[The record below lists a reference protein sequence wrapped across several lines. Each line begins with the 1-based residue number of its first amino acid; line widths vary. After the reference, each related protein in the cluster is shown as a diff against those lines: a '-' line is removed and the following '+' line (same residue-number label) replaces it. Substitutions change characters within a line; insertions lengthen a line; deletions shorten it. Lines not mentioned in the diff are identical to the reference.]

1 MNFLL
6 LQVLARFEEEPDF
19 AKETVER
26 HLLKEVMIMTVI
38 IIIIIIIL
46 IVIMMTMIMMSCQVL
61 CCAGIHRNNVL
72 FNTSRC
78 KIGQHNKCISLEK
91 SIF

>member
-26 HLLKEVMIMTVI
+26 HLLKEV
-38 IIIIIIIL
+38 IIIIIL

>member
-1 MNFLL
+1 MIFLL
-6 LQVLARFEEEPDF
+6 LQVLARFEEEPNF

-46 IVIMMTMIMMSCQVL
+46 IVIMMTMIMMSYQVL

-78 KIGQHNKCISLEK
+78 KIGQHNKCISSEK

>member
-6 LQVLARFEEEPDF
+6 LQVLARFEEEPNF

-46 IVIMMTMIMMSCQVL
+46 IVIMMTMIMMSC
-61 CCAGIHRNNVL
+61 
-72 FNTSRC
+72 
-78 KIGQHNKCISLEK
+78 
-91 SIF
+91 

>member
-38 IIIIIIIL
+38 IIIIIIL
-46 IVIMMTMIMMSCQVL
+46 IVIMMTMIMMSYQVL

-78 KIGQHNKCISLEK
+78 KIGQHNKCICLEK

>member
-38 IIIIIIIL
+38 IIIIIIIIL

-72 FNTSRC
+72 FNTSRF
-78 KIGQHNKCISLEK
+78 KIDI
-91 SIF
+91 

>member
-6 LQVLARFEEEPDF
+6 LQVLARFEEEPNF

-38 IIIIIIIL
+38 IIIIIIL
-46 IVIMMTMIMMSCQVL
+46 IVIMMTMIMMSC
-61 CCAGIHRNNVL
+61 
-72 FNTSRC
+72 
-78 KIGQHNKCISLEK
+78 
-91 SIF
+91 